1 MKSASE
7 VFNMEQVENSSL
19 NSETHAKSTRSHYFL
34 VAILLVVAFLLST
47 WVASTPN
54 VLSSTQTWSGFILFW
69 LGGGLV
75 TLFLLTL
82 AAKR

>member
-7 VFNMEQVENSSL
+7 IFTPEHTEN
-19 NSETHAKSTRSHYFL
+19 NSQNTEKHSNSTHGHYFL

-54 VLSSTQTWSGFILFW
+54 VLPSTQTWSGFILFW

>member
-7 VFNMEQVENSSL
+7 LLTPEGSEHTSQNSDKHTAS
-19 NSETHAKSTRSHYFL
+19 ARSHYFL
-34 VAILLVVAFLLST
+34 VALLLAVAYLLST
-47 WVASTPN
+47 WVASAPN
-54 VLSSTQTWSGFILFW
+54 VFSTQVWSGFLLFW
-69 LGGGLV
+69 LGGGLI